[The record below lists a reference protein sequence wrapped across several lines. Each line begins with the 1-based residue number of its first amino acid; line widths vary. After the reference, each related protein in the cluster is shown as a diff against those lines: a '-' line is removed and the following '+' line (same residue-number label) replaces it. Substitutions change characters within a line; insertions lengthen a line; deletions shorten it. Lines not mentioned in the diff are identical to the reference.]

1 MDERRERSMKKRG
14 QTPMDAALKY
24 LTHRARTVREV
35 ERHLDDCNFGEYEI
49 QQVVERLLELN
60 YLNDESYAEE
70 FVRSRLAT
78 KPVSRRKL
86 REQLLSHE
94 VPSDIVE
101 AAIAQ
106 VPDNAEQENAAAIA
120 EKFARQLSALD
131 PEEARERIM
140 KRLASRGYSYE
151 DACRAVAAALAEERE

>member
-1 MDERRERSMKKRG
+1 MDEQRAKRTKKRG

-49 QQVVERLLELN
+49 QQVIDRLLELN
-60 YLNDESYAEE
+60 YLNDENYAEE

-78 KPVSRRKL
+78 KPVSRRRL
-86 REQLLSHE
+86 REQLLAHE
-94 VPSDIVE
+94 LPEHIVE
-101 AAIAQ
+101 AAIAA
-106 VPDNAEQENAAAIA
+106 VPDEAERENATAVAR
-120 EKFARQLSALD
+120 KFARQFENLE

-140 KRLASRGYSYE
+140 QRLAGRGYSYE
-151 DACRAVAAALAEERE
+151 DARRAVDMLDEEDS

>member
-1 MDERRERSMKKRG
+1 MDEQRERKTKKRS

-49 QQVVERLLELN
+49 QQVIDRLLELN

-78 KPVSRRKL
+78 KPVSRRRL

-94 VPSDIVE
+94 VPADIVE
-101 AAIAQ
+101 AAIAGI
-106 VPDNAEQENAAAIA
+106 PDDAEQENAAAVA
-120 EKFARQLSALD
+120 AKFARQFENLD
-131 PEEARERIM
+131 PEEARARIM
-140 KRLASRGYSYE
+140 QRLAGRGYSYE
-151 DACRAVAAALAEERE
+151 DARRAVDMLDEEEP